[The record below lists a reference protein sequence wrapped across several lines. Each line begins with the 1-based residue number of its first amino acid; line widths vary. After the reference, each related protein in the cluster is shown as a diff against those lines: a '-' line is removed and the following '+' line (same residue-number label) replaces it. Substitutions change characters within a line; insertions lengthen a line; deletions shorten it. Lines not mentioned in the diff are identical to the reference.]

1 MSCLIFCP
9 STVVSCPLP
18 VLTENLRQFLVNSS
32 TTYGSLL
39 EYHCNP
45 GFELQGPQ
53 IQRCTELKIWT
64 PSPPPMCT
72 IKLNEP
78 LTSNNLAIGLGV
90 TFGLIFFLSLF
101 VLLIFLKRSRDTK
114 DSKQEPSVNYPVTQ
128 NHYYDN
134 PTADPIYENMDD
146 YGSVVTING
155 VAIT

>member
-1 MSCLIFCP
+1 
-9 STVVSCPLP
+9 
-18 VLTENLRQFLVNSS
+18 
-32 TTYGSLL
+32 
-39 EYHCNP
+39 
-45 GFELQGPQ
+45 
-53 IQRCTELKIWT
+53 
-64 PSPPPMCT
+64 MCT

-114 DSKQEPSVNYPVTQ
+114 DSKQEPSVNYPVNQ